1 VTDDQSKPGS
11 AADAEARAG
20 SDLAQARVRAWWR
33 RVPRL
38 LTAPRDVFVALG
50 DDDEIDVEARSE
62 PILAI
67 VILAGMAGILL
78 TPAWGTLLDDESLDW
93 LVLAVVTFIGALFY
107 GTAGYFVLGFVVWV
121 GSRGVGLDARS
132 RPARQL
138 VGFSALPFALSI
150 VVTLPAIVLGF
161 GYDWFRSGGSDAG
174 TGRAVVLGVALAFA
188 LWSLGLL
195 ALGLRTTFGLPWR
208 GVAGALALAT
218 VIVAAF
224 AILPS
229 AL

>member
-1 VTDDQSKPGS
+1 
-11 AADAEARAG
+11 
-20 SDLAQARVRAWWR
+20 
-33 RVPRL
+33 
-38 LTAPRDVFVALG
+38 
-50 DDDEIDVEARSE
+50 
-62 PILAI
+62 
-67 VILAGMAGILL
+67 M
-78 TPAWGTLLDDESLDW
+78 
-93 LVLAVVTFIGALFY
+93 
-107 GTAGYFVLGFVVWV
+107 GF
-121 GSRGVGLDARS
+121 A
-132 RPARQL
+132 
-138 VGFSALPFALSI
+138 ALPFALSI

-161 GYDWFRSGGSDAG
+161 GYDWFRSGGSDTG